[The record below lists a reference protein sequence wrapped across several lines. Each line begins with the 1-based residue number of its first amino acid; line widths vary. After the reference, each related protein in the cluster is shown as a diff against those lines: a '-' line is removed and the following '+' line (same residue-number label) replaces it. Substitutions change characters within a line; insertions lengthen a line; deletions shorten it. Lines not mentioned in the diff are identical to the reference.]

1 MSLQTFERLEK
12 KLLIDEEL
20 LPNFINGIS
29 EYMDPDEFNVGG
41 KPYHICNLYFDN
53 DNDDIIR
60 YSVSKPKFKEKL
72 RMRSYGV
79 PSDDSK
85 VFIELKK
92 KLYGV
97 GTKRRAKLKLSDA
110 KEYIA
115 SGKHPED
122 LPYLDEQ
129 VLREIDYFIETHKV
143 YPKVYISYM
152 RNAYFGKKD
161 KKLRLTIDREILTR
175 RYDLALD
182 MGCYGES
189 LLPKGKVLIEIKFE
203 GVVPLWLS
211 RLMGELGLS
220 FGTFSKYGKE
230 FDRYACNNALSMRS
244 QNNESEINS
253 NGMVK

>member
-20 LPNFINGIS
+20 LPDFINGIS
-29 EYMDPDEFNVGG
+29 EYMAPDEFNVGG

-79 PSDDSK
+79 PNNDSK

-97 GTKRRAKLKLSDA
+97 GTKRRAILKFSEA
-110 KEYIA
+110 KEYIE
-115 SGKHPED
+115 SGKHPND

-129 VLREIDYFIETHKV
+129 VLREIDYFIETHHV

-175 RYDLALD
+175 RYDVSLD
-182 MGCYGES
+182 MGRYGEN
-189 LLPKGKVLIEIKFE
+189 LLPKGKVLIEIKFD

-211 RLMGELGLS
+211 KLMGELELS

-230 FDRYACNNALSMRS
+230 FDRYVYNNTL
-244 QNNESEINS
+244 NINESEINS